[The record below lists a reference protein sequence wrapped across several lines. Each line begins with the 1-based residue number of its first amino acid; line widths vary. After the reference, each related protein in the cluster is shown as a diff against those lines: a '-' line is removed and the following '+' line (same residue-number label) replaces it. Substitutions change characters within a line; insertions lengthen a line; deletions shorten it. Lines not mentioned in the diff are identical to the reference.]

1 MMFLTH
7 LAVSLVAAVFFFNEL
22 SIPAL
27 AALML
32 GSLLPDIDSTKSF
45 LGSKLLIIGF
55 IFRHRGI
62 FHSLIAIISLGA
74 LSYYLMGIQVTLAF
88 LAGYAIHLLL
98 DMLTHEGITPFFP
111 FEFRMKGF
119 FQTGGIVD
127 YLIFFAAAGI
137 GLAIVFN

>member
-1 MMFLTH
+1 MFLTH
-7 LAVSLVAAVFFFNEL
+7 LAVSLVAAVILFNEM

-27 AALML
+27 VALML

-62 FHSLIAIISLGA
+62 FHSLIAILGLGA
-74 LSYYLMGIQVTLAF
+74 LAYYFLSAEIALAF

-111 FEFRMKGF
+111 FEFRLKGF
-119 FQTGGIVD
+119 FSTGGIVD
-127 YLIFFAAAGI
+127 YLIFFASAGI
-137 GLAIVFN
+137 GLAIAFN